1 MAKDNYKLKILSGDG
16 DEATLKESIR
26 HILDTT
32 PLLAFATV
40 DKESN
45 KPHISNSYFGY
56 SSSLQIITLTSPESN
71 HSKNIEN
78 NPDVAVN
85 VTNTMQLPASKKSGL
100 ELIGKMRRARG
111 LEATKAYANY
121 FKHMML
127 FMGQKPKKSDSG
139 GGTSLSKMMTS
150 RPYIVDVQIVKVL
163 DEKRLPPDTSCVAEV
178 QR

>member
-1 MAKDNYKLKILSGDG
+1 MAKDNYKLRILGGES
-16 DEATLKESIR
+16 DEDTLKNSIR
-26 HILDTT
+26 RILDTT

-40 DKESN
+40 DRSSG

-71 HSKNIEN
+71 HSKNIKH
-78 NPDVAVN
+78 NPDVAIN
-85 VTNTMQLPASKKSGL
+85 VTNTMQLPSAKKSGL

-150 RPYIVDVQIVKVL
+150 RPYVVDVDIVKVY
-163 DEKRLPPDTSCVAEV
+163 DEKNLPPDTTCVAEV
-178 QR
+178 KR